1 MEEVRSEKPKGLI
14 GKLKDATEDKEHHLE
29 VLGTFV
35 RLGVVVWS
43 GFIITLNYID
53 LPMIKKNANT
63 DITFVASI
71 FGSALYS
78 FGLQTNNG
86 NKNNKAPICPMAT
99 KDKPKA

>member
-1 MEEVRSEKPKGLI
+1 MEGEKKKGLV
-14 GKLKDATEDKEHHLE
+14 GKIKEAAEDKEHNLE

-35 RLGVVVWS
+35 RLGVVCWS

-53 LPMIKKNANT
+53 LPMIKKTANT

-78 FGLQTNNG
+78 FGLQTNNS
-86 NKNNKAPICPMAT
+86 NKNNKAPVCPMAH
-99 KDKPKA
+99 KEKPTA